1 MVWRA
6 SLLIFRAMIDSSE
19 KRPRG
24 RPVTTDPAAVGLT
37 ALKLFNELGIDKVT
51 MDDVAI
57 EAGISRSNLFRIFPS
72 KAAVVWGGMHRIT
85 EELKRQLENNPETS
99 VVKLL
104 HQSWVGAMH
113 VLDNSLDI
121 VRLRLKL
128 IGSSPEVYGWGHAQL
143 EEARKVLEEAIAK
156 IEGPNSV
163 RPKMISSALMAASM
177 SVLTWW
183 AESDDQRSVAV
194 VLDESFTDFESV
206 FAQYAEGN

>member
-1 MVWRA
+1 MMESA
-6 SLLIFRAMIDSSE
+6 Q

-37 ALKLFNELGIDKVT
+37 ALKLFTELGIDKVT

-85 EELKRQLENNPETS
+85 EELKIQLANNPETS

-104 HQSWVGAMH
+104 HQSWVGAVR
-113 VLDNSLDI
+113 VLDNSIDT

-143 EEARKVLEEAIAK
+143 EEARKVLEAAIAE

-163 RPKMISSALMAASM
+163 RPKMISSALIAASM

-183 AESDDQRSVAV
+183 AESDDERSVTA
-194 VLDESFTDFESV
+194 VLDESLKDFESI
-206 FAQYAEGN
+206 FAQYAQGE

>member
-1 MVWRA
+1 MESA
-6 SLLIFRAMIDSSE
+6 Q

-37 ALKLFNELGIDKVT
+37 ALKLFYELGIDKVT

-57 EAGISRSNLFRIFPS
+57 EAGISRSNLFRIYPS

-85 EELKRQLENNPETS
+85 EELKNQLASNPETS

-104 HQSWVGAMH
+104 HQSWVGAMR
-113 VLDNSLDI
+113 VLDNSLDT

-128 IGSSPEVYGWGHAQL
+128 IASSPEVYGWGHAQL
-143 EEARKVLEEAIAK
+143 EEARKVLEAAIAK
-156 IEGPNSV
+156 IEGPDSV
-163 RPKMISSALMAASM
+163 RPKMISSALISASM

-183 AESDDQRSVAV
+183 AESDDQRSVTE
-194 VLDESFTDFESV
+194 VLDESLNDFGAI
-206 FAQYAEGN
+206 FAQYAQGD

>member
-1 MVWRA
+1 MTD
-6 SLLIFRAMIDSSE
+6 SLE

-37 ALKLFNELGIDKVT
+37 ALKLFYELGIDRVT

-57 EAGISRSNLFRIFPS
+57 QAGISRSNLFRVFPS
-72 KAAVVWGGMHRIT
+72 KSAVVWGGMQRIT
-85 EELKRQLENNPETS
+85 EELKRQLETSPETS

-113 VLDNSLDI
+113 VLDDSLET

-128 IGSSPEVYGWGHAQL
+128 IASSPEVYGWGHAQL
-143 EEARKVLEEAIAK
+143 EEARKVLEAAIAK
-156 IEGPNSV
+156 LEAPNSV
-163 RPKMISSALMAASM
+163 RPKMLSSALIAVSM

-183 AESDDQRSVAV
+183 AETDDPRSVAE
-194 VLDESFTDFESV
+194 VLDESFSDFEAIFASV
-206 FAQYAEGN
+206 RQGE

>member
-1 MVWRA
+1 MME
-6 SLLIFRAMIDSSE
+6 SFE

-72 KAAVVWGGMHRIT
+72 KAAVVWGGMQRIT
-85 EELKRQLENNPETS
+85 EELKEQLAHNPETS
-99 VVKLL
+99 VVKHL
-104 HQSWVGAMH
+104 HQSWVGALS
-113 VLDNSLDI
+113 VLDNSLDT

-143 EEARKVLEEAIAK
+143 EEARKILEAAIAE

-163 RPKMISSALMAASM
+163 RPKMISSALIAASM

-183 AESDDQRSVAV
+183 AESDDERSVTAA
-194 VLDESFTDFESV
+194 LDESLSDFESI
-206 FAQYAEGN
+206 FAQVAQGE

>member
-1 MVWRA
+1 MTD
-6 SLLIFRAMIDSSE
+6 SLE

-37 ALKLFNELGIDKVT
+37 ALKLFYELGIDRVT

-57 EAGISRSNLFRIFPS
+57 EAGISRSNLFRVFPS
-72 KAAVVWGGMHRIT
+72 KSAVVWGGMQRIT
-85 EELKRQLENNPETS
+85 EELKRQLASSPETS

-113 VLDNSLDI
+113 VLDDSLET

-128 IGSSPEVYGWGHAQL
+128 IASSPEVYGWGHAQL
-143 EEARKVLEEAIAK
+143 EEARKVLEAAIAK
-156 IEGPNSV
+156 FEDPNSV
-163 RPKMISSALMAASM
+163 RPKMLSSALIAVSM

-183 AESDDQRSVAV
+183 AETDDPRSVAE
-194 VLDESFTDFESV
+194 VLDESFSDFEAIFASV
-206 FAQYAEGN
+206 RQGE

>member
-1 MVWRA
+1 MTD
-6 SLLIFRAMIDSSE
+6 SLE

-37 ALKLFNELGIDKVT
+37 ALKLFYELGIDRVT

-57 EAGISRSNLFRIFPS
+57 QAGISRSNLFRVFPS
-72 KAAVVWGGMHRIT
+72 KSAVVWGGMQRIT
-85 EELKRQLENNPETS
+85 EELKRKLASSPETS

-113 VLDNSLDI
+113 VLDDSLET

-128 IGSSPEVYGWGHAQL
+128 IASSPEVYGWGHAQL
-143 EEARKVLEEAIAK
+143 EEARKVLEAAIARF
-156 IEGPNSV
+156 EDPNSV
-163 RPKMISSALMAASM
+163 RPKMLSSALIAVSM

-183 AESDDQRSVAV
+183 AETDDPRSVAE
-194 VLDESFTDFESV
+194 VLDESFSDFEAIFASV
-206 FAQYAEGN
+206 RQGE

>member
-1 MVWRA
+1 MME
-6 SLLIFRAMIDSSE
+6 SLE

-72 KAAVVWGGMHRIT
+72 KAAVVWGGMQRIT
-85 EELKRQLENNPETS
+85 EELREQLAHNPETS
-99 VVKLL
+99 VVKHL
-104 HQSWVGAMH
+104 HQSWVGALS
-113 VLDNSLDI
+113 VLDNSLGT

-128 IGSSPEVYGWGHAQL
+128 IASSPEVYGWGHAQL
-143 EEARKVLEEAIAK
+143 EEARKILEAAIAK

-163 RPKMISSALMAASM
+163 RPKMISSALIAASM

-183 AESDDQRSVAV
+183 AESDDQRSVTA
-194 VLDESFTDFESV
+194 VLDESLSDFESI
-206 FAQYAEGN
+206 FAQLAQGE

>member
-1 MVWRA
+1 MTD
-6 SLLIFRAMIDSSE
+6 SLE

-37 ALKLFNELGIDKVT
+37 ALKLFYELGIDRVT

-57 EAGISRSNLFRIFPS
+57 KAGISRSNLFRVFPS
-72 KAAVVWGGMHRIT
+72 KSAVVWGGMQRIT
-85 EELKRQLENNPETS
+85 EELKRQLASSPETS

-113 VLDNSLDI
+113 VLDDSLET

-128 IGSSPEVYGWGHAQL
+128 IASSPEVYGWGHAQL
-143 EEARKVLEEAIAK
+143 EEARKVLEAAIARF
-156 IEGPNSV
+156 EDPNSV
-163 RPKMISSALMAASM
+163 RPKMLSSALIAVSM

-183 AESDDQRSVAV
+183 AETDDPRSVAE
-194 VLDESFTDFESV
+194 VLDESFSDFEAIFASV
-206 FAQYAEGN
+206 RQGE

>member
-1 MVWRA
+1 M
-6 SLLIFRAMIDSSE
+6 E

-37 ALKLFNELGIDKVT
+37 ALKLFYELGIDRVT

-57 EAGISRSNLFRIFPS
+57 QAGISRSNLFRVFPS
-72 KAAVVWGGMHRIT
+72 KSAVVWGGMQRIT
-85 EELKRQLENNPETS
+85 EELKRQLASSPETS

-113 VLDNSLDI
+113 VLDDSLET

-128 IGSSPEVYGWGHAQL
+128 IASSPEVYGWGHAQL
-143 EEARKVLEEAIAK
+143 EEARKVLEAAIAK
-156 IEGPNSV
+156 FEDPNSV
-163 RPKMISSALMAASM
+163 RPKMLSSALIAVSM

-183 AESDDQRSVAV
+183 AETDDPRSVAE
-194 VLDESFTDFESV
+194 VLDESFSDFEAIFASV
-206 FAQYAEGN
+206 RQGE

>member
-1 MVWRA
+1 MESA
-6 SLLIFRAMIDSSE
+6 Q

-51 MDDVAI
+51 MDDVAM
-57 EAGISRSNLFRIFPS
+57 EAGISRSNLFRIYPS

-85 EELKRQLENNPETS
+85 EELKNQLASNPETS

-104 HQSWVGAMH
+104 HQSWVGAMR
-113 VLDNSLDI
+113 VLDNSLDT

-143 EEARKVLEEAIAK
+143 EEARKVLESAIAE
-156 IEGPNSV
+156 IEGPDSV
-163 RPKMISSALMAASM
+163 RPKMISSALIAASM

-183 AESDDQRSVAV
+183 AESDDQRSVTA
-194 VLDESFTDFESV
+194 VLDESLRDFESI
-206 FAQYAEGN
+206 FAQYAQGD

>member
-1 MVWRA
+1 MTD
-6 SLLIFRAMIDSSE
+6 SLE

-37 ALKLFNELGIDKVT
+37 ALKLFYELGIDRVT

-57 EAGISRSNLFRIFPS
+57 QAGISRSNLFRVFPS
-72 KAAVVWGGMHRIT
+72 KSAVVWGGMQRIT
-85 EELKRQLENNPETS
+85 EELKRQLASSPETS

-113 VLDNSLDI
+113 VLDDSLET

-128 IGSSPEVYGWGHAQL
+128 IASSPEVYGWGHAQL
-143 EEARKVLEEAIAK
+143 EEARKVLEAAIAK
-156 IEGPNSV
+156 FEDPNSV
-163 RPKMISSALMAASM
+163 RPKMLSSALIAVSM

-183 AESDDQRSVAV
+183 AETDDPRSVAE
-194 VLDESFTDFESV
+194 VLDESFSDFEAIFASV
-206 FAQYAEGN
+206 RQGE

>member
-1 MVWRA
+1 MESA
-6 SLLIFRAMIDSSE
+6 Q

-51 MDDVAI
+51 MDDVAM

-85 EELKRQLENNPETS
+85 EELKNQLASNPETS

-104 HQSWVGAMH
+104 HQSWVGAMR
-113 VLDNSLDI
+113 VLDNSLDT

-143 EEARKVLEEAIAK
+143 EEARKVLESAIAE
-156 IEGPNSV
+156 IEGPDSV
-163 RPKMISSALMAASM
+163 RPKMISSALIAASM

-183 AESDDQRSVAV
+183 AESDDQRSVTA
-194 VLDESFTDFESV
+194 VLDESLRDFESI
-206 FAQYAEGN
+206 FAQYAQGD

>member
-1 MVWRA
+1 MLESA
-6 SLLIFRAMIDSSE
+6 Q

-51 MDDVAI
+51 MDDVAL
-57 EAGISRSNLFRIFPS
+57 EAGISRSNLFRIYPS
-72 KAAVVWGGMHRIT
+72 KAAVVWGGMQRIT
-85 EELKRQLENNPETS
+85 EELKIQLASNPETS

-104 HQSWVGAMH
+104 HQSWVGAMRL
-113 VLDNSLDI
+113 LDNSLDT

-143 EEARKVLEEAIAK
+143 EEARKVLEAAIAK

-163 RPKMISSALMAASM
+163 RPKMISSTLIAASM

-183 AESDDQRSVAV
+183 AESDDQRSVTE
-194 VLDESFTDFESV
+194 VLDESLSDFESI
-206 FAQYAEGN
+206 FAQYAQGE

>member
-1 MVWRA
+1 M
-6 SLLIFRAMIDSSE
+6 DSTA

-85 EELKRQLENNPETS
+85 EELELQLANNPETS

-104 HQSWVGAMH
+104 HQSWVGAMG
-113 VLDNSLDI
+113 VLDNSLGT

-143 EEARKVLEEAIAK
+143 EEARKVLEAAIAK
-156 IEGPNSV
+156 LEGPNSV
-163 RPKMISSALMAASM
+163 RPKMISSALIAASM

-183 AESDDQRSVAV
+183 AESDDERSVTA
-194 VLDESFTDFESV
+194 VLDDSLSDFESI
-206 FAQYAEGN
+206 FAQLSQDN

>member
-1 MVWRA
+1 MTD
-6 SLLIFRAMIDSSE
+6 SLE

-37 ALKLFNELGIDKVT
+37 ALKLFYELGIDRVT

-57 EAGISRSNLFRIFPS
+57 QAGISRSNLFRVFPS
-72 KAAVVWGGMHRIT
+72 KSAVVWGGMQRIT
-85 EELKRQLENNPETS
+85 EELKRQLASSPETS

-113 VLDNSLDI
+113 VLDDSLET

-128 IGSSPEVYGWGHAQL
+128 IASSPEVYGWGHAQL
-143 EEARKVLEEAIAK
+143 EEARKVLEAAIARF
-156 IEGPNSV
+156 EDPNSV
-163 RPKMISSALMAASM
+163 RPKMLSSALIAVSM

-183 AESDDQRSVAV
+183 AETDDPRSVAE
-194 VLDESFTDFESV
+194 VLDESFSDFEAIFASV
-206 FAQYAEGN
+206 RQGE

>member
-1 MVWRA
+1 MESA
-6 SLLIFRAMIDSSE
+6 Q

-37 ALKLFNELGIDKVT
+37 ALKLFTELGIDKVT

-85 EELKRQLENNPETS
+85 EELKIQLANNPETS

-104 HQSWVGAMH
+104 HQSWVGAVR
-113 VLDNSLDI
+113 VLDNSIDT

-143 EEARKVLEEAIAK
+143 EEARKVLEAAIAR

-163 RPKMISSALMAASM
+163 RPKMISSALIAASM

-183 AESDDQRSVAV
+183 AESNDGRSVTA
-194 VLDESFTDFESV
+194 VLDESLKDFESI
-206 FAQYAEGN
+206 FAQYAQGE

>member
-1 MVWRA
+1 MLESA
-6 SLLIFRAMIDSSE
+6 Q

-51 MDDVAI
+51 MDDVAM
-57 EAGISRSNLFRIFPS
+57 EAGISRSNLFRIYPS

-85 EELKRQLENNPETS
+85 EELKNQLASNPETS

-104 HQSWVGAMH
+104 HQSWVGAMR
-113 VLDNSLDI
+113 VLDNSLDT

-143 EEARKVLEEAIAK
+143 EEARKVLESAIAE
-156 IEGPNSV
+156 IEGPDSV
-163 RPKMISSALMAASM
+163 RPKMISSALIAASM

-183 AESDDQRSVAV
+183 AESDDQRSVTA
-194 VLDESFTDFESV
+194 VLDESLRDFESI
-206 FAQYAEGN
+206 FAQYAQGD

>member
-1 MVWRA
+1 MTD
-6 SLLIFRAMIDSSE
+6 SLE

-37 ALKLFNELGIDKVT
+37 ALKLFYELGIDRVT

-57 EAGISRSNLFRIFPS
+57 QAGISRSNLFRVFPS
-72 KAAVVWGGMHRIT
+72 KSAVVWGGMQRIT
-85 EELKRQLENNPETS
+85 EELKLQLASSPETS

-113 VLDNSLDI
+113 VLDDSLET

-128 IGSSPEVYGWGHAQL
+128 IASSPEVYGWGHAQL
-143 EEARKVLEEAIAK
+143 EEARKVLEAAIARF
-156 IEGPNSV
+156 EDPNSV
-163 RPKMISSALMAASM
+163 RPKMLSSALIAVSM

-183 AESDDQRSVAV
+183 AETDDPRSVAE
-194 VLDESFTDFESV
+194 VLDESFSDFEAIFASV
-206 FAQYAEGN
+206 RQGE

>member
-1 MVWRA
+1 MME
-6 SLLIFRAMIDSSE
+6 SFE

-72 KAAVVWGGMHRIT
+72 KAAVVWGGMQRIT
-85 EELKRQLENNPETS
+85 EELKNQLANNPETS
-99 VVKLL
+99 VVKHL
-104 HQSWVGAMH
+104 HQSWVGALS
-113 VLDNSLDI
+113 VLDNSLDT

-128 IGSSPEVYGWGHAQL
+128 IASSPEVYGWGHAQL
-143 EEARKVLEEAIAK
+143 EEARKILEAAIAK

-163 RPKMISSALMAASM
+163 RPKMISSALIAASM

-183 AESDDQRSVAV
+183 AESDDQRSITA
-194 VLDESFTDFESV
+194 VLDESLSDFESI
-206 FAQYAEGN
+206 FARLAQGE

>member
-1 MVWRA
+1 
-6 SLLIFRAMIDSSE
+6 MIDSTE

-37 ALKLFNELGIDKVT
+37 ALKLFYELGIDRVT

-57 EAGISRSNLFRIFPS
+57 QAGISRSNLFRVFPS
-72 KAAVVWGGMHRIT
+72 KSAVVWGGMQRIT
-85 EELKRQLENNPETS
+85 EELKRQLASSPETS

-113 VLDNSLDI
+113 VLDDSLET

-128 IGSSPEVYGWGHAQL
+128 IASSPEVYGWGHAQL
-143 EEARKVLEEAIAK
+143 EEARKVLEAAISR
-156 IEGPNSV
+156 IEDPKSV
-163 RPKMISSALMAASM
+163 RPKMLSSALIAVSM

-183 AESDDQRSVAV
+183 AETDDPRSVAE
-194 VLDESFTDFESV
+194 VLDESFSDFEAIFASV
-206 FAQYAEGN
+206 RQGE

>member
-1 MVWRA
+1 MTD
-6 SLLIFRAMIDSSE
+6 SLE

-37 ALKLFNELGIDKVT
+37 ALKLFYELGIDRVT

-57 EAGISRSNLFRIFPS
+57 KAGISRSNLFRVFPS
-72 KAAVVWGGMHRIT
+72 KSAVVWGGMQRIT
-85 EELKRQLENNPETS
+85 EELKRQLASSPETS

-113 VLDNSLDI
+113 VLDDSLET

-128 IGSSPEVYGWGHAQL
+128 IASSPEVYGWGHAQL
-143 EEARKVLEEAIAK
+143 EEARKVLEAAIAK
-156 IEGPNSV
+156 FEDPNSV
-163 RPKMISSALMAASM
+163 RPKMLSSALIAVSM

-183 AESDDQRSVAV
+183 AETDDPRSVAE
-194 VLDESFTDFESV
+194 VLDESFSDFEEIFASV
-206 FAQYAEGN
+206 RQGE